1 MELNLEATGGASDFS
16 RQVELDSSQ
25 LNFDLE
31 SWDDEYADLERTSQP
46 HLHADSEHYSP
57 SVSEPAAS
65 HVGSQPSQYRGYNFQ
80 NSLRDAA
87 FNNST
92 TLPDLP
98 WESPM
103 WKCIFDDEYD
113 PLDAINPEKPL
124 TGPSPPFVPRDGD
137 ELKDALIEKNGL
149 CFLWIR
155 NCLFIL
161 LQLDIVVTS
170 VGKINES
177 QIFSVV

>member
-1 MELNLEATGGASDFS
+1 MRFPFSPVAMGVWAMELNLEATGGASDFS

-31 SWDDEYADLERTSQP
+31 SWDDGYADLERTSQP

-113 PLDAINPEKPL
+113 PLDEFFRNWRICLVRVCEGSWADVGRPFFWFLCVLLRVKVPL
-124 TGPSPPFVPRDGD
+124 VLSGRYRCV
-137 ELKDALIEKNGL
+137 
-149 CFLWIR
+149 
-155 NCLFIL
+155 
-161 LQLDIVVTS
+161 
-170 VGKINES
+170 
-177 QIFSVV
+177 